1 MALTV
6 KNLGNPRNVGY
17 GFIALSEVTF
27 DNSYQSEG
35 EPLTAAQLNLQTVDF
50 CNCDIVAGSESATL
64 RPTNA
69 YYTPSTGKIHLIDS
83 ATGKEIASTSDM
95 SKVKVQV
102 AAFGEA
108 RVK

>member
-6 KNLGNPRNVGY
+6 KSLGNPRNVGY

-27 DNSYQSEG
+27 DNSYASGG
-35 EPLTAAQLNLQTVDF
+35 EPLTAAELGLQAVDF
-50 CNCDIVAGSESATL
+50 ANCDIVAGSESSTL
-64 RPTNA
+64 RPANCFYKEA
-69 YYTPSTGKIHLIDS
+69 KLHLIDT
-83 ATGKEIASTSDM
+83 ATGKEMEATKDM

-108 RVK
+108 RTK

>member
-27 DNSYQSEG
+27 DNSYQENG
-35 EPLTAAQLNLQTVDF
+35 EPVTAAQLNLQTVDF
-50 CNCDIVAGSESATL
+50 CNCDIVAGSESSVL

-69 YYTPSTGKIHLIDS
+69 YYKEGKLHLIDS
-83 ATGKEIASTSDM
+83 ATGKEVESAKDM